1 MWLFF
6 FVVVAEPLS
15 PVFYYVRLTNGER
28 GGRGAARAWAWEENQ
43 IEVITGSRLTNAIKV
58 KKEWWNGC
66 VYYVSVWIR
75 GEWGSWILIR
85 LLDGREKKTF
95 CRFLLVWLMCEVSRS
110 SPPPPFGLGLFYC
123 DAKIMMP
130 VTVHFLIDVGIFNSC
145 LQAENSIKRPNVEHF
160 LKGHLV
166 TQQKRQ
172 MRVFSLSHNYY
183 LFIYLWSHR
192 I

>member
-1 MWLFF
+1 M
-6 FVVVAEPLS
+6 
-15 PVFYYVRLTNGER
+15 FYYVRLTNGER
-28 GGRGAARAWAWEENQ
+28 GGRGAASAWAWEENQ

-85 LLDGREKKTF
+85 LLDGRGGGKGSVGFCWVDWCVRWAAPPTF
-95 CRFLLVWLMCEVSRS
+95 S
-110 SPPPPFGLGLFYC
+110 LGLFHC

-145 LQAENSIKRPNVEHF
+145 LQAENSIKRPNVEDFFFFKGASCNTTETTNACFF
-160 LKGHLV
+160 LDGV
-166 TQQKRQ
+166 TTII
-172 MRVFSLSHNYY
+172 Y
-183 LFIYLWSHR
+183 LFTCDHIVFK
-192 I
+192 